1 MIIAVHFT
9 LFALLLLCVAAYFR
23 LSSPQES
30 AGNPIFVSF
39 QRRYIP
45 VYLLVLLGDWLQG
58 PYMYKLYHF
67 YEFEEDQVAVIYVC
81 GILSSALFFPAK
93 DIIGDRLGRRLT
105 CALCCLLYAA
115 SCLMTLSPSYGVLI
129 LGRCLCGLANTLL
142 FSSAETWYITE
153 HRDVHEF
160 PKEWTQVTFR
170 RVAVGSS
177 VVAIGAGVLSDIVS
191 RWMKFGPVSPSVLAS
206 PVFLLA
212 AVLIPI
218 LWSENYGPV
227 TEVTWKNA
235 QHSCSRGL
243 AAIAPNVDLFL
254 VGSIQSLF
262 ETTLLIFVYI
272 WTPALDTSNN
282 DVPLGVAFASFM
294 VCYLLGNIL
303 CENLVERVGYSITRM
318 LLVVC
323 GAASVVFSFA
333 AYSAKNYRFLM
344 FTLLLLF
351 ELLCGFYFP
360 IMRILRE
367 RVFPEEHR
375 VSVIN
380 WFRIPLTVI
389 SSLALVLLH
398 DSHGGVPEILTLCA
412 VLMGLAFLCSIRFA
426 RAARDNAL
434 TTSSVSQ

>member
-1 MIIAVHFT
+1 MIVAIYVT
-9 LFALLLLCVAAYFR
+9 LFALLALCVAAFLR
-23 LSSPQES
+23 LRSPEES
-30 AGNPIFVSF
+30 AGNPIFVTF

-45 VYLLVLLGDWLQG
+45 VYLVVLLGDWLQG
-58 PYMYKLYHF
+58 PYMYKLYH
-67 YEFEEDQVAVIYVC
+67 YYQFEEDQVAVIYVC

-105 CALCCLLYAA
+105 CTLCSLLYAA

-142 FSSAETWYITE
+142 FSSMEVWYVTE

-191 RWMKFGPVSPSVLAS
+191 RWIGLGPVSPSVLAC

-212 AVLIPI
+212 AALLPVL
-218 LWSENYGPV
+218 WNENYGPM
-227 TEVTWKNA
+227 TEVSWKNA
-235 QHSCSRGL
+235 QHSCMRGL

-272 WTPALDTSNN
+272 WTPALDTSDN

-294 VCYLLGNIL
+294 VCYLLGNIC
-303 CENLVERVGYSITRM
+303 CENLVERVGYPLTRV

-323 GAASVVFSFA
+323 GSASVVFSLA

-344 FTLLLLF
+344 FTFLLIF

-398 DSHGGVPEILTLCA
+398 DSHGGVTEILTLCA

-426 RAARDNAL
+426 RATTDNIL
-434 TTSSVSQ
+434 TASLPQ

>member
-1 MIIAVHFT
+1 MIVAIYLT
-9 LFALLLLCVAAYFR
+9 LFALLALCVTAFLR
-23 LSSPQES
+23 LSTPPQES
-30 AGNPIFVSF
+30 ATNPTFLSF

-45 VYLLVLLGDWLQG
+45 VYLVVLLGDWLQG

-67 YEFEEDQVAVIYVC
+67 YGFEEDQVAVIYVC

-93 DIIGDRLGRRLT
+93 DILGDRLGRRLT
-105 CALCCLLYAA
+105 CTLCCLLYAS
-115 SCLMTLSPSYGVLI
+115 SCLMTLSASYGVLI

-142 FSSAETWYITE
+142 FSSMEAWYVTE
-153 HRDVHEF
+153 HRDAHEF

-170 RVAVGSS
+170 RVTLGSS
-177 VVAIGAGVLSDIVS
+177 VVAIGAGVLADVVS
-191 RWMKFGPVSPSVLAS
+191 RWMRFGPVAPSLLAS
-206 PVFLLA
+206 SMFLLA
-212 AVLIPI
+212 TVLVSA
-218 LWSENYGPV
+218 LWRENYGPP
-227 TEVTWKNA
+227 TEVSWKNA
-235 QHSCSRGL
+235 QRSCTKGL
-243 AAIAPNVDLFL
+243 AAIAPNIDLFL

-262 ETTLLIFVYI
+262 ETTLLVFVYI
-272 WTPALDTSNN
+272 WTPALDTANN

-294 VCYLLGNIL
+294 VCYLLGNVL
-303 CENLVERVGYSITRM
+303 CENLVERLGYSMTRV

-323 GAASVVFSFA
+323 GAASAVFSLA

-344 FTLLLLF
+344 FTFLLLF

-380 WFRIPLTVI
+380 WFRIPLIAI

-412 VLMGLAFLCSIRFA
+412 VLMGLAFLCSLRFA
-426 RAARDNAL
+426 RATRDNAL
-434 TTSSVSQ
+434 SPVLLQ